1 MGEPV
6 LVDLNEESDS
16 EDQDFGSWEPDP
28 VDADPCKYTTQN
40 LHFFSL
46 PVINLAD
53 YK

>member
-40 LHFFSL
+40 QLFFFSPCHKL
-46 PVINLAD
+46 S
-53 YK
+53 